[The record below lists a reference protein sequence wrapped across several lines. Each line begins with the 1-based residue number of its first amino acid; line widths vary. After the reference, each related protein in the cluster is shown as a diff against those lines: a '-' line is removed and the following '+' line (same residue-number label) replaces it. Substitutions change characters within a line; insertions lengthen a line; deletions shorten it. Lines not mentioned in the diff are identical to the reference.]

1 MAILADYVIP
11 PDKTPEDLA
20 KDLEAMVSGVNTLS
34 LQATTGTAVVV
45 SPCTDSGT
53 YIVDPSIGIFG
64 RSCNGGLGTSLSMS
78 LLRSMPLPRPSTL
91 RRRFGRLSICPK
103 SALHGEADDPPRGG
117 IQAALHVRQLF
128 HKLGP
133 PQVAEVSSLW
143 FYGGEGSNGTAL
155 SLGDSGWRHMNY
167 DL

>member
-64 RSCNGGLGTSLSMS
+64 RSCNGGLGTSQ
-78 LLRSMPLPRPSTL
+78 
-91 RRRFGRLSICPK
+91 RL
-103 SALHGEADDPPRGG
+103 GELYLGFSPTGIFRGCRVG
-117 IQAALHVRQLF
+117 VDCT
-128 HKLGP
+128 
-133 PQVAEVSSLW
+133 E
-143 FYGGEGSNGTAL
+143 
-155 SLGDSGWRHMNY
+155 
-167 DL
+167 